1 MYCYI
6 AYGHS
11 VPGFFCSLLAFHSAV
26 PGASGGSHDN
36 LRFEPVRVQ
45 VGSRNHTDD
54 ATEGGLLAIL

>member
-1 MYCYI
+1 MHFY
-6 AYGHS
+6 
-11 VPGFFCSLLAFHSAV
+11 CSLLAVHSAV

-45 VGSRNHTDD
+45 VGSRNHTD